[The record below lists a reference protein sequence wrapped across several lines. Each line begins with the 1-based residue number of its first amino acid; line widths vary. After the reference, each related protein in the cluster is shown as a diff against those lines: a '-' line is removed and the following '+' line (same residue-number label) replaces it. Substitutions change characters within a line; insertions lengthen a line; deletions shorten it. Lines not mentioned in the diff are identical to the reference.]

1 MTSNRTFQ
9 IFLGLYI
16 SIFFLYLFGPLIIMS
31 VTAFNSAEFPSITP
45 WSVLAFGGSMKEKLH
60 MMVRD

>member
-31 VTAFNSAEFPSITP
+31 VTACNSAESP
-45 WSVLAFGGSMKEKLH
+45 
-60 MMVRD
+60 